1 MPTSGAEAA
10 RVRHATCVNHLQRL
24 GSLVRE
30 LENENL
36 QLRDREEKLRVT
48 NASLSQRLRLLEGDP
63 NLLRRLYRGAGL
75 SCKRD
80 AAMFM
85 ATAQRSG
92 PGGSK
97 DCPGR

>member
-1 MPTSGAEAA
+1 M
-10 RVRHATCVNHLQRL
+10 CVNQLHSLAD
-24 GSLVRE
+24 LVRE
-30 LENENL
+30 LEDENL
-36 QLRDREEKLRVT
+36 QLRDREEKLRVS
-48 NASLSQRLRLLEGDP
+48 NARISQRLRLLEGDP

-75 SCKRD
+75 TCKED

-85 ATAQRSG
+85 KATLRSG